1 MSRQSG
7 GRARAARESRRA
19 GQFAKFKITEINL
32 VPLVDTFVSVVFF
45 ALTTI
50 TVGELAP
57 VAAGVTLPESH
68 VGNYALQQL
77 TLGVGSDLTLGGRL
91 VVGTAEAAAS
101 PSTMPGEPLVIPQ
114 LYAALR
120 VKADSI
126 RSALGRPVGE
136 ALIAPLAIQADHTM
150 RYDLLSRLMQT
161 ARLAGFINISLQVRR
176 AEDAA

>member
-1 MSRQSG
+1 M
-7 GRARAARESRRA
+7 
-19 GQFAKFKITEINL
+19 FAKFKITEINL

-77 TLGVGSDLTLGGRL
+77 TLGVGRDLTLGGRL
-91 VVGTAEAAAS
+91 VLATAAAAAL
-101 PSTMPGEPLVIPQ
+101 PSTMPDEPLVIPP

-126 RSALGRPVGE
+126 RTALGRPANE
-136 ALIAPLAIQADHTM
+136 ALSAPLAIQADHTM
-150 RYDLLSRLMQT
+150 RYDLLARLMQT
-161 ARLAGFINISLQVRR
+161 ARLAGFTNISLQVRR
-176 AEDAA
+176 ADDAT